1 MNLAVCEKRASFRKY
16 PLSQGYKLH
25 FLARL
30 ISNHFDVIKVCTCLI
45 VFIDTSIILE
55 RGLRKKGVLFPSH
68 KGYTGPL
75 RFFLDL
81 RKSSRRLPL

>member
-16 PLSQGYKLH
+16 QLSQGYKLH

-30 ISNHFDVIKVCTCLI
+30 ISNHFDVTKVCTCLI

-55 RGLRKKGVLFPSH
+55 RRLRKKGVLFPSH
-68 KGYTGPL
+68 KGFTGCL
-75 RFFLDL
+75 RFLLDL
-81 RKSSRRLPL
+81 RKNSRRLPV

>member
-30 ISNHFDVIKVCTCLI
+30 ISNHFDVTKVCTCLI

-55 RGLRKKGVLFPSH
+55 RGLRKKGVLFPSN
-68 KGYTGPL
+68 KGYSRLFAVLL
-75 RFFLDL
+75 RLTEE
-81 RKSSRRLPL
+81 